1 MSARLDKEPRVVDI
15 YLSFLLMRP
24 CIPAVFHAFS
34 FFVMF
39 PVSIRINYVDMHEV
53 IILRGLL
60 YMAAVII
67 YKLKGYSSH
76 FEKSLF
82 SHSFPHSS
90 SRSSFPPFSCN
101 Q

>member
-1 MSARLDKEPRVVDI
+1 MSARLDKEPRVIDI
-15 YLSFLLMRP
+15 HLSFLLMRP

-34 FFVMF
+34 FFVMIS
-39 PVSIRINYVDMHEV
+39 VSLQINNVNIHGI

-67 YKLKGYSSH
+67 YKLKGYLSH